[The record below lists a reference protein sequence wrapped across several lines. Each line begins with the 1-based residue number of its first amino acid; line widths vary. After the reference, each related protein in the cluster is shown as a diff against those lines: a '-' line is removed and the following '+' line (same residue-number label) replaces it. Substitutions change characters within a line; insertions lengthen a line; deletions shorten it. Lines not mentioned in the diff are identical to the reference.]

1 LLKGGAVLEQIGKIT
16 VACFDKTGT
25 LTAGKPQVTDII
37 GFARSEAD
45 VLRFAAALESG
56 SSHPLATAILA
67 KAAEQNISLPATAG
81 SNAIGGKGIRARVE
95 GVEVFLGSPKA
106 VAETCSLTA
115 EQDTKIVALND
126 EGKTVSLVAVDG
138 TIAGAIAMRDEP
150 RPDAKSGLKLLTDAG
165 IRTVML
171 TGDNRRT
178 ADAIGKQL
186 GIEVEAELL
195 PEDKQ
200 RIVGNF
206 QKAGWSVAKIGDG
219 INDAPALAAADVGIA
234 MGGGTDVALETAD
247 AAVLHGRVAD
257 VAAMVD
263 LSKRTMVNIRQ
274 NISVALGLKAVFLI
288 TTIVGLTGLWPAI
301 LADTGATVLVT
312 LNALRLLRLP
322 TAVSLNP
329 KAAGKS

>member
-1 LLKGGAVLEQIGKIT
+1 MTRLTSLVLGL
-16 VACFDKTGT
+16 AM
-25 LTAGKPQVTDII
+25 LTACVPKGKYV
-37 GFARSEAD
+37 
-45 VLRFAAALESG
+45 ALEEE
-56 SSHPLATAILA
+56 LASTRAQLEGEIATRDATIADQEATISRLQDQVRDLEGAI
-67 KAAEQNISLPATAG
+67 K
-81 SNAIGGKGIRARVE
+81 K
-95 GVEVFLGSPKA
+95 
-106 VAETCSLTA
+106 LTA
-115 EQDTKIVALND
+115 ELAGRERQIAALND

-138 TIAGAIAMRDEP
+138 QIAGAIAMRDEP

-200 RIVGNF
+200 RMVGNF

-274 NISVALGLKAVFLI
+274 NIFVALGLKAVFLI
-288 TTIVGLTGLWPAI
+288 TTVVGLTGLWPAI

-312 LNALRLLRLP
+312 MNALRLLRLP
-322 TAVSLNP
+322 ATGSLEP
-329 KAAGKS
+329 KVARKL

>member
-1 LLKGGAVLEQIGKIT
+1 MLEQIGKIT

-25 LTAGKPQVTDII
+25 LTAGKPQVTQII
-37 GFARSEAD
+37 GFTCSETD

-56 SSHPLATAILA
+56 SSHPLAKAILA
-67 KAAEQNISLPATAG
+67 KAAEQNIALPATSG
-81 SNAIGGKGIRARVE
+81 SNAIGGKGIRALVE

-106 VAETCSLTA
+106 VAEICTLRT
-115 EQDTKIVALND
+115 EQEAKIAALND
-126 EGKTVSLVAVDG
+126 EGNTVSLVAVNG
-138 TIAGAIAMRDEP
+138 AIAGAIAMRDQP

-186 GIEVEAELL
+186 GIEIEAELL

-200 RIVGNF
+200 RIVGDF

-219 INDAPALAAADVGIA
+219 INDAQALATADVGIA

-274 NISVALGLKAVFLI
+274 NITVALGLKGVFLI
-288 TTIVGLTGLWPAI
+288 TTVVGLTGLWPAI

-312 LNALRLLRLP
+312 MNALRLLRLP
-322 TAVSLNP
+322 SLNF
-329 KAAGKS
+329 KTES